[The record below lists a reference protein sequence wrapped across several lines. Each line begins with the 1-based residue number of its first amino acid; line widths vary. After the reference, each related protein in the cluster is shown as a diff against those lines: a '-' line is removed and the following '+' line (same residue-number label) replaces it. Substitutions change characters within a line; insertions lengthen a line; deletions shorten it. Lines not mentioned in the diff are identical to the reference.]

1 MKQTQKE
8 LLQEYSDLMQ
18 KRLTREDGSYDKGYH
33 RHFMQNAYVLTKLS
47 DGKFY
52 IVENPGIKKRFC
64 FDDSYDYDGAQEM
77 ARHAQESHEY
87 FKQAN
92 MRHLQEMLELATD
105 PPHYIVWERM
115 HEDKDDQ
122 IANITYRNQNWIQAD
137 EYSKPVSQEDLDII
151 ADAYRQAIAKHEV
164 RIDRYLK
171 RYGTKH
177 VHSWTYWGD
186 R

>member
-1 MKQTQKE
+1 M
-8 LLQEYSDLMQ
+8 QEYSDLMQ

-52 IVENPGIKKRFC
+52 IGENPGIKKRFC
-64 FDDSYDYDGAQEM
+64 FDDTYDYDGAQEM
-77 ARHAQESHEY
+77 ARHARTSHDY
-87 FKQAN
+87 FKAEN
-92 MRHLQEMLELATD
+92 MKHLNEMLELVTN
-105 PPHYIVWERM
+105 PPNYISWERTPND
-115 HEDKDDQ
+115 EDER
-122 IANITYRNQNWIQAD
+122 IANITYRNERWFRHA
-137 EYSKPVSQEDLDII
+137 EGFPVSQEDLDIM
-151 ADAYRQAIAKHEV
+151 ADAYRQAIVKHEI

-171 RYGTKH
+171 RYGTEH

>member
-1 MKQTQKE
+1 MTQKE
-8 LLQEYSDLMQ
+8 LRQEYSDLMQ

-64 FDDSYDYDGAQEM
+64 FDDSDDYDGAQEM

-92 MRHLQEMLELATD
+92 MRHLQERLELATD

-137 EYSKPVSQEDLDII
+137 EYSKPVSQADMETI
-151 ADAYRQAIAKHEV
+151 ADAYREAIAKHEV
-164 RIDRYLK
+164 RVDRYLK